1 MKYANNYYNNVL
13 HFFAPYFLY
22 DNYYSKTTS
31 TMARSL
37 SSPLIFVATTAVILS
52 LLSACGA
59 EWRGDLNKIYDFLIG
74 QRTLFGNNFVKE
86 YRN

>member
-1 MKYANNYYNNVL
+1 MFYI
-13 HFFAPYFLY
+13 FFAPYFLY

-52 LLSACGA
+52 LLSAGPCGA
-59 EWRGDLNKIYDFLIG
+59 EWRGDLNKI
-74 QRTLFGNNFVKE
+74 
-86 YRN
+86 